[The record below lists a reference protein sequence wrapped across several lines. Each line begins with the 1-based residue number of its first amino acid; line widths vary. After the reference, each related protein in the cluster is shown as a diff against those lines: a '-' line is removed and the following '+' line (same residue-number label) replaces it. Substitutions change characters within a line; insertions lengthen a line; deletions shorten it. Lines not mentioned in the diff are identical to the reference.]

1 MTALFVENVLSP
13 LYATE
18 TRVESPHDPAT
29 LNPASTR
36 PAASAEAALVEA
48 CRRGRMDAFERLY
61 QLHGPKMKSVA
72 LHLMGNT
79 HDAED
84 AVQEAFLKVYRGIG
98 SFKGDSAFS
107 TWVHR
112 ILVNACYDMRRRGLR
127 RVDTVAPQEDSD
139 DEPINRAPAPAANQP
154 LRLALEKCVAQL
166 SEAQRVVFLLYEVE
180 GFSHAEIGEMLNIS
194 EGASKNR
201 LFEAKRELRRLLTAQ
216 RGAAGKGKP

>member
-1 MTALFVENVLSP
+1 
-13 LYATE
+13 
-18 TRVESPHDPAT
+18 
-29 LNPASTR
+29 
-36 PAASAEAALVEA
+36 
-48 CRRGRMDAFERLY
+48 MDAFERLY

-72 LHLMGNT
+72 LHMMGNT

-98 SFKGDSAFS
+98 NFKGDSAFS

-112 ILVNACYDMRRRGLR
+112 ILVNACYDMRRRDLR
-127 RVDTVAPQEDSD
+127 QVDTIAPQEDSE

-154 LRLALEKCVAQL
+154 LRLALEKCVVQL
-166 SEAQRVVFLLYEVE
+166 SEAQRVVFQLYEVE

>member
-13 LYATE
+13 HFATE
-18 TRVESPHDPAT
+18 TRVDSPHEPTT
-29 LNPASTR
+29 LTPASAR
-36 PAASAEAALVEA
+36 PADSAEAALVEA

-61 QLHGPKMKSVA
+61 QLHGPKMKSIA
-72 LHLMGNT
+72 LNLMGNT

-84 AVQEAFLKVYRGIG
+84 AVQEAFLKVYRGLAN
-98 SFKGDSAFS
+98 FKGESAFS

-127 RVDTVAPQEDSD
+127 QVDTVAPQEED
-139 DEPINRAPAPAANQP
+139 DDAPIDRAPAPAANQP
-154 LRLALEKCVAQL
+154 LRLALEKIVQQL
-166 SEAQRVVFLLYEVE
+166 SDAQRVVFLLYEVE

-201 LFEAKRELRRLLTAQ
+201 LFEAKRELRRMLTAQ
-216 RGAAGKGKP
+216 RGAAGKGQR